1 MRSITSK
8 WVVGE
13 DFFDRERELR
23 VLEATV
29 LEGNHVLLTGQ
40 RRMGKTSVARE
51 LGRRLEA
58 SGWISLFVD
67 IESATSEEDVIAD
80 IARSMHPVRPLKD
93 RAFNVVRN
101 WFEGHVDELGAL
113 EFRVKFRAGL
123 NSGNWRHYGED
134 LLGTCAGS
142 NQRVLLV
149 IDELP
154 IFLKRLLA
162 NAGGRGRAESFL
174 SWLRGGIQRLT
185 GDSPVLVISGSIGLQ
200 PLVKRLGIP
209 DRINYLYPF
218 RLGPWDRA
226 TTVRCFES
234 LAQDR
239 GISVENGVADAIYEA
254 LGIGIPHQ
262 VQSFFARL
270 KDFATIRDRSKVTLA
285 DIREVYQNELLGP
298 SGQSDLAHYEARLS
312 EALEDPEYTLAMEI
326 LAETAIQGTF
336 TRQSRQCL
344 IRLYSALVDDVGVCI
359 VSLVE
364 LLEHDGYIEKDQGS
378 YSIPSRLLKDWWSA
392 RFKDHH
398 TPLRQ
403 RHQGGSR
410 EA

>member
-1 MRSITSK
+1 MRSSTGR

-23 VLEATV
+23 MLEASV
-29 LEGNHVLLTGQ
+29 RDGNHVLLTGQ

-58 SGWISLFVD
+58 SDWISLFVD
-67 IESATSEEDVIAD
+67 VESAKSEEDVIAD
-80 IARSMHPVRPLKD
+80 IARSMHRVRATHD
-93 RAFNVVRN
+93 RVFDIFRK
-101 WFEGHVDELGAL
+101 WFEDRVDEIGAL

-123 NSGNWRHYGED
+123 NSGNWRHHGEN
-134 LLGTCAGS
+134 LLGTCTRSG
-142 NQRVLLV
+142 QPVLLV

-154 IFLKRLLA
+154 IFLKRLLRD
-162 NAGGRGRAESFL
+162 AGGRDRADIFL
-174 SWLRGGIQRLT
+174 SWLRGCVQNLGPE
-185 GDSPVLVISGSIGLQ
+185 SPVLLISGSIGLQ

-209 DRINYLYPF
+209 DRINHLFPF

-226 TTVRCFES
+226 TTVQCFES
-234 LAQDR
+234 LAQHQ
-239 GISVENGVADAIYEA
+239 GLSVENGVADAVYEA

-262 VQSFFARL
+262 VQSYFARL
-270 KDFATIRDRSKVTLA
+270 KDFAIMHDRSKVTLA
-285 DIREVYQNELLGP
+285 DVHEVYRNELLGP
-298 SGQSDLAHYEARLS
+298 SGQNDLGHYATRLS
-312 EALEDPEYTLAMEI
+312 EALEEPEHVLAMEI
-326 LAETAIQGTF
+326 LAETATQGAF
-336 TRQSRQCL
+336 TRQSRRCL
-344 IRLYSALVDDVGVCI
+344 ARLYSALVDDIDERIANVVA
-359 VSLVE
+359 
-364 LLEHDGYIEKDQGS
+364 LLEHDGYIENDQGS

-403 RHQGGSR
+403 RHQGGAR

>member
-1 MRSITSK
+1 MRSSTGR

-23 VLEATV
+23 ALEASV
-29 LEGNHVLLTGQ
+29 GDGNHILLTGQ

-67 IESATSEEDVIAD
+67 VESANSEEDVVAD
-80 IARSMHPVRPLKD
+80 IARSMHRVRATHD
-93 RAFNVVRN
+93 RVFDIFRK
-101 WFEGHVDELGAL
+101 WFEDHVDEIGAL

-123 NSGNWRHYGED
+123 NSGNWRHHGEN
-134 LLGTCAGS
+134 LLGTCTKPG
-142 NQRVLLV
+142 QPVLLV

-154 IFLKRLLA
+154 IFLKRLLRD
-162 NAGGRGRAESFL
+162 AGGRDRADIFL
-174 SWLRGGIQRLT
+174 SWLRGCVENLGSE
-185 GDSPVLVISGSIGLQ
+185 SPVLLISGSIGLQ
-200 PLVKRLGIP
+200 PLVERLGIP
-209 DRINYLYPF
+209 DRINHLYPF
-218 RLGPWDRA
+218 RLRPWDRA
-226 TTVRCFES
+226 TTVQCFES
-234 LAQDR
+234 LAQHQ
-239 GISVENGVADAIYEA
+239 GLSVENGVADAVYEA

-270 KDFATIRDRSKVTLA
+270 KDFATMRDSSKVTLA
-285 DIREVYQNELLGP
+285 DVREVYRNELLGP
-298 SGQSDLAHYEARLS
+298 SGQSDLGHYATRLS
-312 EALEDPEYTLAMEI
+312 EALEAPEYTLAMEI
-326 LAETAIQGTF
+326 LAETATQGAF

-344 IRLYSALVDDVGVCI
+344 ARLYSALVDDIEEHIASVVA
-359 VSLVE
+359 
-364 LLEHDGYIEKDQGS
+364 LLEHDGYIENDQGS
-378 YSIPSRLLKDWWSA
+378 FSIPSQLLKDWWSA

-403 RHQGGSR
+403 RRQEGPR